1 MKWITLH
8 NWYKGYKNEN
18 WTKDFFGL
26 GHCLGHVYALGHI
39 NDDFRLVIS
48 GENVFE
54 SMAFLA

>member
-1 MKWITLH
+1 MEKKFKIVKQACSFIRDLR
-8 NWYKGYKNEN
+8 
-18 WTKDFFGL
+18 
-26 GHCLGHVYALGHI
+26 VYALGHI